1 MIVVIKL
8 FISLCGHTGMS
19 HDRFVGRGAAVLEYL
34 LPRNNCVL
42 FADHIACKVDVLHTE
57 AEARA
62 RCNALRYS
70 LPQEVSESHRF
81 RCTNPQ
87 NQLYFSSTSGN
98 MFPPFI
104 NCQNV
109 LLMGVPVVNE
119 HAVLSFQPPF
129 ILKHLSVKKMLKADL
144 KTAWEV

>member
-1 MIVVIKL
+1 M
-8 FISLCGHTGMS
+8 
-19 HDRFVGRGAAVLEYL
+19 
-34 LPRNNCVL
+34 
-42 FADHIACKVDVLHTE
+42 
-57 AEARA
+57 
-62 RCNALRYS
+62 
-70 LPQEVSESHRF
+70 
-81 RCTNPQ
+81 TNPQ

-119 HAVLSFQPPF
+119 HAVLYFQPPF

>member
-1 MIVVIKL
+1 
-8 FISLCGHTGMS
+8 
-19 HDRFVGRGAAVLEYL
+19 
-34 LPRNNCVL
+34 
-42 FADHIACKVDVLHTE
+42 
-57 AEARA
+57 
-62 RCNALRYS
+62 
-70 LPQEVSESHRF
+70 
-81 RCTNPQ
+81 
-87 NQLYFSSTSGN
+87 

>member
-1 MIVVIKL
+1 
-8 FISLCGHTGMS
+8 
-19 HDRFVGRGAAVLEYL
+19 
-34 LPRNNCVL
+34 
-42 FADHIACKVDVLHTE
+42 
-57 AEARA
+57 
-62 RCNALRYS
+62 
-70 LPQEVSESHRF
+70 
-81 RCTNPQ
+81 
-87 NQLYFSSTSGN
+87 

-119 HAVLSFQPPF
+119 HAVLYFQPPF

>member
-1 MIVVIKL
+1 MWKRNQLQKSVASIGAMPRLFLYVV
-8 FISLCGHTGMS
+8 CHTM
-19 HDRFVGRGAAVLEYL
+19 
-34 LPRNNCVL
+34 
-42 FADHIACKVDVLHTE
+42 
-57 AEARA
+57 
-62 RCNALRYS
+62 
-70 LPQEVSESHRF
+70 
-81 RCTNPQ
+81 TNPQ

-104 NCQNV
+104 NRQNV